1 MCICFVFSAQTKE
14 YLATIADERVRELTV
29 EAVRQDLLDLQIDG
43 DDLL

>member
-1 MCICFVFSAQTKE
+1 MCICSAQTKE
-14 YLATIADERVRELTV
+14 YLATVADERVRELTV